1 MFIVALKMLTGDRAK
16 YISLILGV
24 AFSSLLIVQQASIF
38 ASVIRLSSYLVQSN
52 PEVDIWVMRPGVEGA
67 TFIDQLPEIRLS
79 QVRGVAGVQW
89 AAPFYQSATT
99 VRTVDEKHSTYTQL
113 EVRGI
118 DDSSLIGRPREMLL
132 GTVENLR
139 QNNAVILDIAA
150 FKKLFPSLE
159 PQTGVEIEI
168 GHKRVIVVGICRAPR
183 TITGGDI
190 LYARRSVALQL
201 TQEVNNTISFIL
213 VHINPGEDKNVIAG
227 RISNQTKLYAQTDAS
242 FTRSIAKWVLDNT
255 GVAEVLGAVIV
266 LGVVVGILVVGQT
279 FYMFANDNRLH
290 FAALKAMGAGNFMI
304 YKMLAVQG
312 VLVSFVGFGMGLGV
326 ATFILRSMDRDL
338 SPMRGI
344 TLSPAVAVVT
354 AIALPIIVLI
364 TVIISARKVLQ
375 QDPSIVFRA

>member
-213 VHINPGEDKNVIAG
+213 VHINPGEDKNVIAD